1 MYAYLDA
8 FLTHLQVER
17 NASPHTLAAY
27 RQDIL
32 EGLDFFARILK
43 TADSALEP
51 SALDAKVLRRYL
63 AHLSTRLAPSSVGR
77 KLAAWR
83 SFLKF
88 LRREGYIA
96 GNPLEGVPSP
106 KRPKRLPRVLR
117 YDQVEKLVE
126 APEVD
131 ALGLRD
137 RALLETLYAT
147 GIRVSELVGLD
158 IGDVNLTAG
167 QVRVLGKGGKERV
180 VPVGSYAREALEL
193 YLHYGRPALL
203 NPGLPAGDA
212 LFLNSRGKRLSVR
225 GVRKRLAGYL
235 TKLGLAGAASP
246 HTLRHSF
253 ATHLLDGGADLRVV
267 QELLGHVR
275 LSTTQIYTHVSKER
289 LKEVYRKSHPRG

>member
-17 NASPHTLAAY
+17 NASPQTLAAY

-43 TADSALEP
+43 TADTALEP
-51 SALDAKVLRRYL
+51 SALEAKVLRRYL

-167 QVRVLGKGGKERV
+167 QVKVLGKGGKERV
-180 VPVGSYAREALEL
+180 VPIGSYAREALTL
-193 YLHYGRPALL
+193 YLRYGRPALL
-203 NPGLPAGDA
+203 NPRLPAGDA
-212 LFLNSRGKRLSVR
+212 LFLNSRGERLSVR

-235 TKLGLAGAASP
+235 TKLGLGGAASP

-267 QELLGHVR
+267 QELLGHAR